1 MQGVLTFAQCPL
13 FLSLG
18 IQADKE
24 KVSMYPTVRFKVKL
38 FSYCAKVPLSLSATT
53 RQRVYNL
60 SPCFRAKCN
69 YHEPECIR
77 DILINSAK
85 HLGSLKFG
93 VWNKMVSSVK
103 CGEWTSA
110 EN

>member
-1 MQGVLTFAQCPL
+1 MTFAQCPL

-24 KVSMYPTVRFKVKL
+24 KVSMYPTVRLKVKL
-38 FSYCAKVPLSLSATT
+38 LLSYCAKVPLSLSATT
-53 RQRVYNL
+53 HQRVFEMHNL